1 MADDKEN
8 NENRSTVGDGQE
20 ENLLIEKDSETRR
33 GEDEGKPSEEES
45 RSQSTERKE
54 TKNKEPSSSAGKL

>member
-8 NENRSTVGDGQE
+8 NENKSTAGDGQE

-33 GEDEGKPSEEES
+33 GELEGNPSEEES
-45 RSQSTERKE
+45 RSQSTECKE